1 MIKDFKTIGLPWSEI
16 DSIDRSI
23 SAGIAEAWSA
33 NVRES
38 ITVGEESPEELI
50 AQLEQD
56 IEAAD
61 YEAALHTLDDL
72 YFQDP
77 QDTAMLLDAHKP
89 GIMRELLKFIKDART
104 ADPVDRAMATRIVKS
119 LRKHGARWPEL
130 AVITKSLKAIDDI
143 HEAWSKK
150 YKKSINCS
158 HPKGFSQRAHCAARR
173 KRRAGGKT
181 KSKSVSEAIR
191 GQQRFIQSTADRL
204 RDDLERGD
212 WISANY
218 TVQRLNQTDP
228 SEVQA
233 IFEPLAPLLARM
245 AEADPVGNL
254 RQMSRIMGYINH
266 AYPEVTAVYDKHKTE
281 VMRYMLGE
289 LREQDREDTVRWMI
303 RELRDCGVDWPEF
316 KVITRSL
323 LESADPEEHERL
335 RSEGRKIVLDIFAR
349 DLTKNGD
356 RGIYYVMYHMDDWGL
371 KIKDWPEV
379 AEMIDA
385 HKRVIVTEL
394 LKTVKGDFDN
404 DQHDNRDSA
413 LFTIDRMKRIG
424 VEWPELAVIEKSIKA
439 DQSQLTEE
447 FGTFE
452 ETTEVIASHMSDI
465 VNHLEQGQ
473 DLWLV
478 GDLSDIYITLEN
490 ENLDQQHWPK
500 PEDWDIDLQANKTN
514 LVKGILGAIK
524 LGEGDEAVQA
534 VHMLKDYWHVSWP
547 ELDIIL
553 KSANADRAQEIDELR
568 GYRSDPVYAA
578 AQKELAPSKM
588 KTASERDTAMEK
600 LTDYLETQGFK
611 HIGYGSFSS
620 VYLKDGYPWMFKL
633 WSHDPAYLWWITW
646 AAKHQDNPNVPR
658 VKGLPVKI
666 AKDTYVVRLE
676 KLRGLIRREGNLS
689 KGYDKLAY
697 LVDRIE
703 SVDDLSKEDLQWIRS
718 EYPGVYD
725 ILRVIQKAGSDFVV
739 DLHGDNIMLRGQVPV
754 ITDPVV
760 G

>member
-1 MIKDFKTIGLPWSEI
+1 MIKQGLRYDSNPEIKALWDANKDRTIIHMLKLIKADPNHTGVPLMIKDFKTIGLPWSEI
-16 DSIDRSI
+16 DSIARSI
-23 SAGIAEAWSA
+23 SAGIA
-33 NVRES
+33 
-38 ITVGEESPEELI
+38 
-50 AQLEQD
+50 
-56 IEAAD
+56 
-61 YEAALHTLDDL
+61 
-72 YFQDP
+72 
-77 QDTAMLLDAHKP
+77 
-89 GIMRELLKFIKDART
+89 
-104 ADPVDRAMATRIVKS
+104 
-119 LRKHGARWPEL
+119 
-130 AVITKSLKAIDDI
+130 
-143 HEAWSKK
+143 EAWSKK
-150 YKKSINCS
+150 YKKSINCA
-158 HPKGFSQRAHCAARR
+158 HPKGFSQKAHCAARR

-323 LESADPEEHERL
+323 LESDDPEEHERL
-335 RSEGRKIVLDIFAR
+335 KSEGRKIVLDIFTR
-349 DLTKNGD
+349 DLTKNGS

-371 KIKDWPEV
+371 KLKDWPEV
-379 AEMIDA
+379 AEMIDD
-385 HKRVIVTEL
+385 HKRAVVTEL

-404 DQHDNRDSA
+404 DQYDNRDSA
-413 LFTIDRMKRIG
+413 RFTIDRLKRIG

-452 ETTEVIASHMSDI
+452 ETMEVIASHMSDI
-465 VNHLEQGQ
+465 VNHLEEGQ

-500 PEDWDIDLQANKTN
+500 PQDWDIDLQANKTN

-578 AQKELAPSKM
+578 SQKELAPSKM

-600 LTDYLETQGFK
+600 FTDYMETQGFK
-611 HIGYGSFSS
+611 HIGHGSFSS

-725 ILRVIQKAGSDFVV
+725 ILRVIQRAGSDFVV